1 MNNNILLSELSLI
14 YLEGDDVDSKNHAEK
29 LYEKSKALQE
39 QIQRGVPFG
48 WKTITK
54 KEDEVL
60 YIKNNKTDE
69 IISLISFRE
78 TNNGIEVIG
87 YASIKTF
94 GHILFKNFLY
104 LYRNKRI
111 YLTTD
116 GRPGSRDKVQDA
128 YSKYFIE
135 ENNKPH
141 INKSTG
147 EITWEA
153 SKNPENPFL
162 LIEKDT
168 WFLPLS
174 AKSLKLDEGTPPD
187 KGTPPDEGTPPIS
200 YFFDSRESST
210 SHSSKRPKTNA
221 TGKKYKKTKNMKY
234 HTKKNKNKKKTK
246 NMKYYIKKIKKTR
259 RNKKN
264 TR

>member
-1 MNNNILLSELSLI
+1 MNVNNNILISDLSLF
-14 YLEGDDVDSKNHAEK
+14 YLKGDDINLKNDAKK
-29 LYEKSKALQE
+29 LYEKSIALQE

-60 YIKNNKTDE
+60 YIKNNNTDE

-78 TNNGIEVIG
+78 TKDGIEVIG

-104 LYRNKRI
+104 LYRNKKI

-116 GRPGSRDKVQDA
+116 ARPDSRDKVQDA

-135 ENNKPH
+135 EDNKPH
-141 INKSTG
+141 IDRSTG
-147 EITWEA
+147 KIIWEP
-153 SKNPENPFL
+153 SKNSEN

-174 AKSLKLDEGTPPD
+174 KTLKLDEDTPTPPFSD
-187 KGTPPDEGTPPIS
+187 FLNLTELP
-200 YFFDSRESST
+200 T
-210 SHSSKRPKTNA
+210 SHSSKRQKIEA
-221 TGKKYKKTKNMKY
+221 RGKKYKKTKNMKY
-234 HTKKNKNKKKTK
+234 HTKKNKKKTK
-246 NMKYYIKKIKKTR
+246 KMKHYIKKIKKTR